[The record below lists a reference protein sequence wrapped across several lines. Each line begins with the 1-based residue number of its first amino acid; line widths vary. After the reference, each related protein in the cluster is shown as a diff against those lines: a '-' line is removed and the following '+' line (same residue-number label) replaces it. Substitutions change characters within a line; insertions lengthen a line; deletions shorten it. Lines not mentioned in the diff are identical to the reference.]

1 MRLGDQMIKF
11 NSNPEPKHHLI
22 PKTKRSLI
30 VMGSASVLLLLFAI
44 LLLFSKPLKRA
55 IIGSYQPT
63 ITAKTTKKAEQAS
76 GNFNYHDAKQP
87 SYSDILKARQHASD
101 IATVGV
107 IAIPSIK
114 VYLPIGKGVANNVLA
129 LAAGTMRAD
138 QKMGQGNYAL
148 AGHNM
153 NDAKTLF
160 SPVYNY
166 AQPGQKIYLTN
177 FRKVYVYQ
185 ITNKQTIDPTQVEV
199 TYNTDKPIIT
209 LITCN
214 LEGTKRICVQ
224 GKLVQ
229 EYQYKQ
235 ASKAVKQVLAHD
247 YNR

>member
-1 MRLGDQMIKF
+1 MIK
-11 NSNPEPKHHLI
+11 NNRPANPNHHHRT
-22 PKTKRSLI
+22 TKKSQI
-30 VMGSASVLLLLFAI
+30 VMGVAAVLLLLFAI
-44 LLLFSKPLKRA
+44 IMLFSKPIKRA

-63 ITAKTTKKAEQAS
+63 ITAKSTKKAEQAS

-87 SYSDILKARQHASD
+87 SYSEILKARQHASD

-138 QKMGQGNYAL
+138 QKMGQGNYAF

-153 NDAKTLF
+153 NDGKTLF
-160 SPVYNY
+160 SPIYNDV
-166 AQPGQKIYLTN
+166 QPGQKVYLTN
-177 FRKVYVYQ
+177 FRKVYVYR
-185 ITNKQTIDPTQVEV
+185 ITSKQTISPSRVDV

-214 LEGTKRICVQ
+214 LDGTQRICVQ
-224 GKLVQ
+224 GKLIK

-235 ASKAVKQVLAHD
+235 ASKAVKQALAHD